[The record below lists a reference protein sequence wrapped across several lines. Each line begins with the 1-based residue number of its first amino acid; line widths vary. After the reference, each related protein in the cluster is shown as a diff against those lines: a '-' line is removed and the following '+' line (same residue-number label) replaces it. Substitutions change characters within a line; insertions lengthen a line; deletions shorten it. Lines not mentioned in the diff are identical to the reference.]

1 MTLRPIHRKRFGAA
15 LVEFAVVLPVILLV
29 FATMIEVSR
38 LILLQHS
45 VDTAAYEGARNAM
58 VPGAT
63 SSEARSSA
71 MALINSAGLKGAVV
85 QVTPEDITEETP
97 LVTVRVEVPV
107 QSNAWVTPKWLAS
120 GNIASEVTLVCERP
134 PVVQLTGIPEIK
146 LKAANLKKVVSGL

>member
-1 MTLRPIHRKRFGAA
+1 M
-15 LVEFAVVLPVILLV
+15 
-29 FATMIEVSR
+29 
-38 LILLQHS
+38 LLQHT

-71 MALINSAGLKGAVV
+71 LALINAAGLKGAAVT
-85 QVTPEDITEETP
+85 VTPEDITEETP
-97 LVTVRVEVPV
+97 LITVRVEVPV
-107 QSNAWVTPKWLAS
+107 QSNVWITPRWIAS

-146 LKAANLKKVVSGL
+146 LKALNLKKVVGGL